1 MNSSLVVWQPVAA
14 LPLRYAIES
23 SAPRALE
30 KARQLFAPWLVA
42 RELVADEGIESRFWR
57 LEDNGDDLWSVAN
70 AGDDYLRD
78 EQNWDRLALAQLLMQ
93 IEYNAMSHLATQLAD
108 FIGLHGA
115 LLSREFEGQRRAV
128 ILVGPKEA
136 GKSTLACALWR
147 AGWSLHCD
155 DFTLLDNSSHAHA
168 TARRVSLRAGSRELL
183 GDLWQQAQR
192 TPSAQPTTEGF
203 LFHPHEL
210 DGARVQCGPLKIGAI
225 CFLQR
230 RESQVARAQAAPLSG
245 IAAALA
251 LLPYST
257 LLLAAGTMRAAPEEG
272 DWSAKLALLAR
283 RIANLKL
290 YDVGRGAPDEMV
302 RAIERLVG

>member
-23 SAPRALE
+23 AAPLALE

-42 RELVADEGIESRFWR
+42 DEAIAISRRWRIEN
-57 LEDNGDDLWSVAN
+57 NGDDRWSVAE
-70 AGDDYLRD
+70 AGEDYLPAGKPHPSWRG
-78 EQNWDRLALAQLLMQ
+78 LVLAQLLMQ
-93 IEYNAMSHLATQLAD
+93 IEYNAMGHLATQLTS
-108 FIGLHGA
+108 FMGLHGA
-115 LLSREFEGQRRAV
+115 LLSREFGGRRRAV

-136 GKSTLACALWR
+136 GKSTMACALWR

-155 DFTLLDNSSHAHA
+155 DFTLLDGSSHAHA

-183 GDLWQQAQR
+183 GELWQQAQQ
-192 TPSAQPTTEGF
+192 TPSAQPTSEG
-203 LFHPHEL
+203 LIFHPHEMG
-210 DGARVQCGPLKIGAI
+210 GAPVQNGPLEVGAI

-230 RESQVARAQAAPLSG
+230 REAQVAPAQSAPIRG

-257 LLLAAGTMRAAPEEG
+257 LLLNAETMRLAPEAG
-272 DWSAKLALLAR
+272 NWSAKLASLAR
-283 RIANLKL
+283 RIAALKL
-290 YDVGRGAPDEMV
+290 YDVGRGAPDAMV
-302 RAIERLVG
+302 REIERLAG